1 MNELEASAEDAGS
14 VEKPSAR
21 RVPHGGAHQ
30 PIKPEQEHPTN
41 SEEHSTHPTHIAA
54 NSEET
59 TEAGNQAVPEDQPES
74 EHPHHETTTEAAVRS
89 VDTTDD
95 QDLGSLVPAAP
106 HRNDEQVR
114 EGEDD
119 EEVDDRD
126 EGESDGED
134 EIELTPLREVD
145 PSEERDGED
154 EADEGDAED
163 DSDDVPEPIEDSSEG
178 VLVEVDS
185 SEEESR
191 DGEVDPTE
199 EESRDGEVDRDDH
212 DEAEVEEEARA
223 VVTPPQPYPLP

>member
-30 PIKPEQEHPTN
+30 PIKPEQEHPTKP
-41 SEEHSTHPTHIAA
+41 EGHSTHPTHAAA

-134 EIELTPLREVD
+134 GIELTPSREVD
-145 PSEERDGED
+145 PTEEREGDD
-154 EADEGDAED
+154 ETDEGDAED
-163 DSDDVPEPIEDSSEG
+163 DRDDVPEPIDDNEEESDSSEG
-178 VLVEVDS
+178 VLV
-185 SEEESR
+185 
-191 DGEVDPTE
+191 EVDPTE

-212 DEAEVEEEARA
+212 DEAEVEEVEEESRA